1 MSVLDL
7 LKPAPQLSQ
16 TARILKLL
24 KSKHQVTNRD
34 LNRIAF
40 RYSARIADL
49 RVEGWNILSIREK
62 DGLWRFVLQGH
73 RDDK

>member
-1 MSVLDL
+1 MSESLT
-7 LKPAPQLSQ
+7 Q

-24 KSKHQVTNRD
+24 KAKGEATNHE

-62 DGLWRFVLQGH
+62 GGLWRFVLQGH
-73 RDDK
+73 RDDR